1 MRTMDER
8 LLDLY
13 RLPNIADYEDVHLL
27 TLRENCA
34 VLEDQVRDVLSRVS
48 DHDRYILQAYI
59 DMRNELEFETVKTA
73 LRWGK
78 NSCK

>member
-1 MRTMDER
+1 MDER

-13 RLPNIADYEDVHLL
+13 RLPNIADYEDVYLL